1 LSGIHGPISF
11 QNYLYQGRTKIP
23 LDALVGVDQYCRRS
37 PTMIGYTVLRR
48 KSIALALGSL
58 AVLFGGAA
66 MGQTAQ
72 TTAPGIQSPSESRDA
87 GVPPQ
92 ATGSLPTKQEPVTAA
107 PAQSGEAAPPASP
120 PAPVALTPAEQKAA
134 DNKAALDTLLAEAT
148 ALKTSYE
155 NARRSRSKTPVSISA
170 FRSMELRLQMAAA
183 ADPANG
189 AALDMAHV
197 MRMAQYEILQP
208 SVQIAAVANRE
219 LYAHQMGQQMRDGG
233 MKVEASG
240 RGNSTVR
247 FVSPQMTRQMAMQ
260 LVETAKIP
268 EQARALQFRRVV
280 FSSGRRSWTF
290 NVASGRLR

>member
-1 LSGIHGPISF
+1 MLSGG
-11 QNYLYQGRTKIP
+11 
-23 LDALVGVDQYCRRS
+23 
-37 PTMIGYTVLRR
+37 
-48 KSIALALGSL
+48 
-58 AVLFGGAA
+58 AVI
-66 MGQTAQ
+66 GQTTQATQPAASAAESTDTTSQPQ
-72 TTAPGIQSPSESRDA
+72 TTGT
-87 GVPPQ
+87 VPAKP
-92 ATGSLPTKQEPVTAA
+92 EPA
-107 PAQSGEAAPPASP
+107 PAATSAQPAEVTPAEPSTPPP
-120 PAPVALTPAEQKAA
+120 LTPAEQKAA
-134 DNKAALDTLLAEAT
+134 DNKAALDALLAEAT

-155 NARRSRSKTPVSISA
+155 NSRRSRNKTPVSLSA

-183 ADPANG
+183 ADPANT
-189 AALDMAHV
+189 AALDMANV

-233 MKVEASG
+233 MTVEASG

-280 FSSGRRSWTF
+280 FSNGRRSWTF

>member
-1 LSGIHGPISF
+1 M
-11 QNYLYQGRTKIP
+11 P
-23 LDALVGVDQYCRRS
+23 LAALVGVDQYCRRS
-37 PTMIGYTVLRR
+37 SSMIGCTVLRR
-48 KSIALALGSL
+48 KSIALALGFV
-58 AVLFGGAA
+58 AVLSGSAVI
-66 MGQTAQ
+66 GQTAQ
-72 TTAPGIQSPSESRDA
+72 TTSPGIQPSSESRDA

-92 ATGSLPTKQEPVTAA
+92 ATGSIPAKPEPVTAA
-107 PAQSGEAAPPASP
+107 PAQPGDATSTASP

-134 DNKAALDTLLAEAT
+134 DNKAALDALLAEAT
-148 ALKTSYE
+148 ALKTSFE
-155 NARRSRSKTPVSISA
+155 NSRRSRSKTPVSISA

-183 ADPANG
+183 ADPANA
-189 AALDMAHV
+189 AALDMANV

-233 MKVEASG
+233 MRVEASG

-268 EQARALQFRRVV
+268 EQARVLQFRRVI